1 MLDVSCNLL
10 RSVPPAIHALA
21 GLSVLNISGNKE
33 ITDLPPQMGLLSRLW
48 NLNASGC
55 SLQEPLRSMLRG
67 GRYKSA
73 DVVGYLKSVLQEA
86 RPYTNIKLMFVGL
99 QGIGKTSL
107 LECLR
112 QESAIHHR
120 RKPTDHW
127 AKRMGNKTPRRGNL
141 STVGVDIGTWVYEK
155 HRSTRGPVTFRT
167 WDFGGQQ
174 EYYATH
180 QYFLSRRSLYL
191 VVWKATDGRN
201 GLAGAIEWLR
211 SIQARAPGSP
221 VIMVATHYDQ
231 VANDNTDTPVKG
243 LNDEGSNPGQAKSQE
258 YSPSGDT
265 SEINVNWGK
274 ELVAAIS
281 ALRDETKNL
290 REEISNLRIELG
302 EIKTELS
309 TCKSNVREISKSVA
323 ALDQRIG
330 ALENQQKPEG
340 SNVGLEL
347 TITEL
352 KNEID
357 NRDQLLLSNELEISG
372 ITENEHESPLHIV
385 KTIASKIGVD
395 IQDQDVADVFRSGPR
410 RLIADSSDN
419 AAISVYNRYG
429 LAGPA
434 VQYLFE

>member
-10 RSVPPAIHALA
+10 RAVPPAIHELSS
-21 GLSVLNISGNKE
+21 LSVLNISGNKE
-33 ITDLPPQMGLLSRLW
+33 ITELPPQMGLLSRLW
-48 NLNASGC
+48 NLNAHGC
-55 SLQEPLRSMLRG
+55 SLQEPLRSMVRG

-86 RPYTNIKLMFVGL
+86 RPYANIKLMLVGL

-127 AKRMGNKTPRRGNL
+127 AKRMGNKTPRRGNI

-231 VANDNTDTPVKG
+231 VANNHMKPRT
-243 LNDEGSNPGQAKSQE
+243 SIRAKLHFSLLCRSDSQ
-258 YSPSGDT
+258 S
-265 SEINVNWGK
+265 I
-274 ELVAAIS
+274 L
-281 ALRDETKNL
+281 
-290 REEISNLRIELG
+290 
-302 EIKTELS
+302 
-309 TCKSNVREISKSVA
+309 SNVLIDIHHDFFIMPKILRTAFTVQI
-323 ALDQRIG
+323 
-330 ALENQQKPEG
+330 QQLF
-340 SNVGLEL
+340 V
-347 TITEL
+347 
-352 KNEID
+352 
-357 NRDQLLLSNELEISG
+357 RDQLRYL
-372 ITENEHESPLHIV
+372 
-385 KTIASKIGVD
+385 KKIYIGFS
-395 IQDQDVADVFRSGPR
+395 IQKC
-410 RLIADSSDN
+410 
-419 AAISVYNRYG
+419 
-429 LAGPA
+429 
-434 VQYLFE
+434 